1 MGRNPVAPSVFRHS
15 TIPCTLRPFP
25 HVRRLLPHSDQPL
38 RSITPPLTGS
48 LQSHRDRSR
57 TTPGTNSLQESEP
70 LRPFPRS
77 MGALRRAIYTV
88 WGGLILRCA
97 GLFSRFRNRTASVC
111 PETSIFPS
119 RKAGIQ
125 VRFKQSPHI
134 LFCNPLPHA
143 LSNTQSLRSMRSAA
157 FTPARLRISWTR
169 QTHAKPR
176 LSSGNGA

>member
-1 MGRNPVAPSVFRHS
+1 MGATLWPHPSFDTAQYRALSGHFPTFAVSYR
-15 TIPCTLRPFP
+15 TLTNHYEALHHRLRAAYK
-25 HVRRLLPHSDQPL
+25 VTETAVGRRLERILC
-38 RSITPPLTGS
+38 RSPS
-48 LQSHRDRSR
+48 RCAHFHDRW
-57 TTPGTNSLQESEP
+57 
-70 LRPFPRS
+70 
-77 MGALRRAIYTV
+77 GALRRAIYTV

-119 RKAGIQ
+119 RKAGIH

-176 LSSGNGA
+176 LSSGDGA